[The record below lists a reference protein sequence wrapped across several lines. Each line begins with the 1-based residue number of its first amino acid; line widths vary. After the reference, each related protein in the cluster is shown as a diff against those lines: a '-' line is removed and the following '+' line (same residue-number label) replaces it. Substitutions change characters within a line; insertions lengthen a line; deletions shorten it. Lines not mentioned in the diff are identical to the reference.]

1 MTARVLVVDD
11 VPANVRLLEARL
23 SADYFDVVTASNG
36 FEALEICAR
45 GQCDIVLLDL
55 MMPGMDGFEVARRLK
70 ENPATYHI
78 PIIMLTALDQPSD
91 RVRGIEAGAD
101 DFVTKPFDD
110 VALLTR
116 VRSLVRLKMVTDELR
131 LRASA
136 TRDFALPDPLI
147 DVMAETGAGGSIL
160 LLEDRPVALE
170 RMADILRGEQQVETQ
185 QDPQEAL
192 FRLAEGNHDLAI
204 LSLDL
209 ANFDALRLCSQ
220 IRSLERTR
228 YLPILLLAEAEDRD
242 RLLRGLDLGVND
254 YLIRPIDRNE
264 LLARAR
270 TQVRRRRYTD
280 RLRDTV
286 QHSVEMAITDS
297 LTGLHNRRYLESHL
311 AVMLDQ
317 GAARGR
323 PVSMMLID
331 VDYFKSIN
339 DRFGHTA
346 GDDVLREFATRLR
359 SNVRGIDLTCR
370 YGGEEFVVAMPDTD
384 EKVVHMVAERLRHR
398 IEAEP
403 FAILGGTRAID
414 VTISVGIA
422 TRSSLAEDVAGLLQR
437 ADEAVYRAKREGR
450 NRVVYVAA

>member
-36 FEALEICAR
+36 FQALEICAR

-55 MMPGMDGFEVARRLK
+55 MMPVMDGFEVARRLK

-131 LRASA
+131 VRATA
-136 TRDFALPDPLI
+136 TREFGLPDPLM
-147 DVMAETGAGGSIL
+147 DVLAETGAGGRIL
-160 LLEDRPVALE
+160 LLEDRPATLARVADMLLTE
-170 RMADILRGEQQVETQ
+170 HEVETQ
-185 QDPQEAL
+185 QDPREAL
-192 FRLAEGNHDLAI
+192 FRLAEGDHDLAI
-204 LSLDL
+204 ISLDL
-209 ANFDALRLCSQ
+209 NNFDALRLCSQ
-220 IRSLERTR
+220 IRSLERSR
-228 YLPILLLAEAEDRD
+228 YLPILLLAELEDRD

-254 YLIRPIDRNE
+254 YLIRPVDRNE

-286 QHSVEMAITDS
+286 QQSLEMAITDG
-297 LTGLHNRRYLESHL
+297 LTGLHNRRYLENHL

-317 GAARGR
+317 AAVRGR
-323 PVSMMLID
+323 PVSLMLID
-331 VDYFKSIN
+331 VDFFKAVN
-339 DRFGHTA
+339 DSFGHTA
-346 GDDVLREFATRLR
+346 GDDVLREFALRLR

-384 EKVVHMVAERLRHR
+384 LKIAQMVAERLRQR
-398 IEAEP
+398 IESEP
-403 FAILGGTRAID
+403 FAILGGTRSID

-422 TRSSLAEDVAGLLQR
+422 TRENVVDDVPTLLRR

>member
-36 FEALEICAR
+36 FQALEICAR

-55 MMPGMDGFEVARRLK
+55 MMPVMDGFEVARRLK

-131 LRASA
+131 VRATA
-136 TRDFALPDPLI
+136 TREFGLPDPLM
-147 DVMAETGAGGSIL
+147 DVMAETGAGGRIM
-160 LLEDRPVALE
+160 LLEDRPAALE
-170 RMADILRGEQQVETQ
+170 RMADMLLTEHEVETQ
-185 QDPQEAL
+185 QDSQEAL
-192 FRLAEGNHDLAI
+192 FRLAEGDHDLAI
-204 LSLDL
+204 ISLDL
-209 ANFDALRLCSQ
+209 DNFDALRLCSQ
-220 IRSLERTR
+220 IRSLERSR
-228 YLPILLLAEAEDRD
+228 YLPILLLAELEDRD

-254 YLIRPIDRNE
+254 YLIRPVDRNE

-286 QHSVEMAITDS
+286 QQSLEMAITDG
-297 LTGLHNRRYLESHL
+297 LTGLHNRRYLENHL

-317 GAARGR
+317 AAVRGR
-323 PVSMMLID
+323 PVSLMLID
-331 VDYFKSIN
+331 VDFFKAVN
-339 DRFGHTA
+339 DSFGHTA
-346 GDDVLREFATRLR
+346 GDDVLREFALRLR

-384 EKVVHMVAERLRHR
+384 LKIAQMVAERLRQR
-398 IEAEP
+398 IESEP
-403 FAILGGTRAID
+403 FAILGGTRMID

-422 TRSSLAEDVAGLLQR
+422 TREGVVDDVPTLLRR

>member
-11 VPANVRLLEARL
+11 VPANIRLAEARL
-23 SADYFDVVTASNG
+23 SADYFDVVTAANG
-36 FEALEICAR
+36 FEALEICER

-70 ENPATYHI
+70 ANPATYHI

-116 VRSLVRLKMVTDELR
+116 VRSLARLKMITDELR

-136 TRDFALPDPLI
+136 TREFGLPDPLP
-147 DVMAETGAGGSIL
+147 DMLAETGIGGRIL
-160 LLEDRPVALE
+160 LLEDRPTALGWIAN
-170 RMADILRGEQQVETQ
+170 MLQGEQQVETQ
-185 QDPQEAL
+185 QDPKEAM
-192 FRLAEGNHDLAI
+192 FRLAEGDHDLAI
-204 LSLDL
+204 ISLDL
-209 ANFDALRLCSQ
+209 GNFDALRLCSQ

-264 LLARAR
+264 LRARAR
-270 TQVRRRRYTD
+270 TQVRRRRYAD

-286 QHSVEMAITDS
+286 QHSIEMAITDD
-297 LTGLHNRRYLESHL
+297 LTGLNNRRYLDRHL
-311 AVMLDQ
+311 AVMLEQ
-317 GAARGR
+317 ATTRGQ

-339 DRFGHTA
+339 DRFGHSA
-346 GDDVLREFATRLR
+346 GDDVLREFAQRLR
-359 SNVRGIDLTCR
+359 GNVRGIDLTCR
-370 YGGEEFVVAMPDTD
+370 YGGEEFVVVMPDTN
-384 EKVVHMVAERLRHR
+384 EAVARTVAERLRHH
-398 IEAEP
+398 IEAKP
-403 FAILGGTRAID
+403 FSVLGGTRAVD
-414 VTISVGIA
+414 VTISIGIA
-422 TRSSLAEDVAGLLQR
+422 TRDMGADDVPSLLRR

>member
-36 FEALEICAR
+36 VEALEICAR

-116 VRSLVRLKMVTDELR
+116 LRSLVRLKMVTDELR

-136 TRDFALPDPLI
+136 TREFGRPDPLL
-147 DVMAETGAGGSIL
+147 DVMAENGVGGSIL

-170 RMADILRGEQQVETQ
+170 RMAEMLRGEQQVETQ

-204 LSLDL
+204 ISLDL
-209 ANFDALRLCSQ
+209 ANSDALRLCSQ

-286 QHSVEMAITDS
+286 QHSIEMAITDS

-317 GAARGR
+317 AAARGR
-323 PVSMMLID
+323 PVSLMLID

-403 FAILGGTRAID
+403 FAILGGTRSID

-422 TRSSLAEDVAGLLQR
+422 TRNRGAEDVPSLLRR

>member
-11 VPANVRLLEARL
+11 VPANLRLLEARL
-23 SADYFDVVTASNG
+23 AADYFDVVTATNG
-36 FEALEICAR
+36 FDALSICQR
-45 GQCDIVLLDL
+45 GQCDIVLLDI

-70 ENPATYHI
+70 ENPATHHI
-78 PIIMLTALDQPSD
+78 PIIIVTALDEPSD

-131 LRASA
+131 LRATA
-136 TRDFALPDPLI
+136 TREFGMPDPI
-147 DVMAETGAGGSIL
+147 AEVMAESGTGGRVL
-160 LLEDRPVALE
+160 LVEDRPAALE
-170 RMADILRGEQQVETQ
+170 RMADTLSAEHEVEIQ

-192 FRLAEGNHDLAI
+192 FRLGEGEHDLAI
-204 LSLDL
+204 VSLDL
-209 ANFDALRLCSQ
+209 AGFDALRLCSQ

-242 RLLRGLDLGVND
+242 RLLRGIDLGVND

-264 LLARAR
+264 LLARVR

-280 RLRDTV
+280 RLRDNV
-286 QHSVEMAITDS
+286 QHSIDMAITDG

-311 AVMLDQ
+311 SAML
-317 GAARGR
+317 GEATARGR
-323 PVSMMLID
+323 PVSLLLID
-331 VDYFKSIN
+331 VDFFKSIN

-346 GDDVLREFATRLR
+346 GDEVLREFALRLR
-359 SNVRGIDLTCR
+359 TNVRGIDLTCR
-370 YGGEEFVVAMPDTD
+370 YGGEEFVVAMPDTGK
-384 EKVVHMVAERLRHR
+384 EIAGKVAERLRHR

-403 FAILGGTRAID
+403 FQILGGTRNLD
-414 VTISVGIA
+414 VTISIGIA
-422 TRSSLAEDVAGLLQR
+422 TRERAADDAQAMLKR
-437 ADEAVYRAKREGR
+437 ADEALYRAKREGR